1 MSTLSNIPV
10 SNQSNATLNYINS
23 YNAPIYEIQ
32 PSVLAAVKGFFTNKN
47 FGEVAADTI
56 ATIII
61 VQCKK
66 DGYNPMVIL
75 DSLRGLGE
83 VELSGL
89 VSEIL
94 NYNRFKSSSLGYAQT
109 FETNVEVKRN
119 IIA

>member
-1 MSTLSNIPV
+1 MNTLSNIPV
-10 SNQSNATLNYINS
+10 SNQSNSTVSAFNNYNS
-23 YNAPIYEIQ
+23 AIYEIK
-32 PSVLAAVKGFFTNKN
+32 PDVMAAVKGFFTNKD
-47 FGEVAADTI
+47 FGEVAAETI

-61 VQCKK
+61 IQCKK

-75 DSLRGLGE
+75 DSLRGLTD

-89 VSEIL
+89 VAEIL

-109 FETNVEVKRN
+109 FETNYEVKRN

>member
-1 MSTLSNIPV
+1 MATLSNLPV
-10 SNQSNATLNYINS
+10 NTQSNSTLDAINS

-32 PSVLAAVKGFFTNKN
+32 PSVMAAVKGFFTNKN
-47 FGEVAADTI
+47 FDEVAAETI

-66 DGYNPMVIL
+66 DSYNPMVIL
-75 DSLRGLGE
+75 DSLRGLND

-109 FETNVEVKRN
+109 FETNLEIKRN